1 MQIVILFCLT
11 TKCNELDFLS
21 SVSVKKVVAL
31 KLPNLWLCQNRI
43 KLGCNLCASTSWQSH
58 VDKIYQISTDFVCKR
73 TRGKCKAM
81 KRKITMQIVEFAYI
95 KHQAGAVSGSFRKI
109 ELAIFNTGTVTG
121 QGVTKQLLDGFFWS
135 IVYDI
140 YYGVTVT
147 QILRIFKGYLGVF
160 L

>member
-1 MQIVILFCLT
+1 
-11 TKCNELDFLS
+11 
-21 SVSVKKVVAL
+21 
-31 KLPNLWLCQNRI
+31 
-43 KLGCNLCASTSWQSH
+43 
-58 VDKIYQISTDFVCKR
+58 
-73 TRGKCKAM
+73 M
-81 KRKITMQIVEFAYI
+81 KRKITLQIVEFAYI

-121 QGVTKQLLDGFFWS
+121 EGVTKQLLDGFFWS

-147 QILRIFKGYLGVF
+147 QVLRIFKGYLRVF